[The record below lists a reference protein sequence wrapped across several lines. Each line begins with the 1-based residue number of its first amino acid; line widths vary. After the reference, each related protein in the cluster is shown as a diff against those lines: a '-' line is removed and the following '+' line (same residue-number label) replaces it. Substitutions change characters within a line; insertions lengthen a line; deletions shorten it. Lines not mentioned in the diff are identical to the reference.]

1 MCLFFTGYGI
11 VDVFCL
17 PVDAWTNLPRRLS
30 CFVSGR
36 HRPQT
41 DEGHAVLVPVFEVWL
56 LQVRL
61 FGSKLRVV
69 MGDMYRYRKKYEQ
82 AGTRFQFF

>member
-1 MCLFFTGYGI
+1 MCLFSQGMGSWTFF
-11 VDVFCL
+11 VCQL
-17 PVDAWTNLPRRLS
+17 MPWTNLPRRLS
-30 CFVSGR
+30 CFVSWR

-41 DEGHAVLVPVFEVWL
+41 DEEHAVLVPVFEVWL

-61 FGSKLRVV
+61 FGSKLRVL
-69 MGDMYRYRKKYEQ
+69 MGDMYRYRKKYGQ